1 MTGGA
6 PRALVDQDVKP
17 RDVLER
23 EVGDALALEVGVE
36 PTEEALIEAL
46 DGVEILFTTSR
57 LPVTRRVLENADS
70 LRLVAKI
77 GTGIDTIDLDAAAD
91 EGVTVVYTPGM
102 NALSVAEHALTLLL
116 AVKRNVLIGQRA
128 LEAGKW
134 RDEVPN
140 ASAVAG
146 TSVGIVGFGNVGSRL
161 AGLLDG
167 FNVDV
172 YAHDPYVHD
181 IDTQVTGATLTDFE
195 TVLSEP
201 DAVVVTAEHTPETR
215 GMIDERAL
223 AAMDD
228 DAVLVNTARGPI
240 VDTGALVDA
249 LAAGTIGGAGLDV
262 FETEPLPADSP
273 LHDFEN
279 VVTTPHIA
287 ASSVRARSAIIETL
301 VECAFAF
308 LDGDTL
314 PERFVAIDPRKGTRS
329 DAAADPEEN

>member
-57 LPVTRRVLENADS
+57 LPVTRRVLERADS

-91 EGVTVVYTPGM
+91 EDVTVVYTPGM

-140 ASAVAG
+140 ARSVAG

-161 AGLLDG
+161 AALLDG
-167 FNVDV
+167 FNVDLYV
-172 YAHDPYVHD
+172 YDPYVHD
-181 IDTQVTGATLTDFE
+181 IDTQITGATLTDFE

-201 DAVVVTAEHTPETR
+201 EAVVVTAEHTSETR
-215 GMIDERAL
+215 GMISEHAL
-223 AAMDD
+223 ATMDD

-240 VDTGALVDA
+240 VDTEALVDA
-249 LAAGTIGGAGLDV
+249 LRAGTLGGAGLDV

-301 VECAFAF
+301 VECVFAF
-308 LDGDTL
+308 LNGNPL
-314 PERFVAIDPRKGTRS
+314 PDRFVAVDPPTQTRAGL
-329 DAAADPEEN
+329 DDPDES

>member
-23 EVGDALALEVGVE
+23 EVGAALSLEVGVE
-36 PTEEALIEAL
+36 ATEEALIEAL

-57 LPVTRRVLENADS
+57 LPVTRRVLERADS

-91 EGVTVVYTPGM
+91 NGVGVVYTPGM

-116 AVKRNVLIGQRA
+116 AVKRNVLTGQRA

-140 ASAVAG
+140 ARSVAG

-172 YAHDPYVHD
+172 YAYDPYVHD
-181 IDTQVTGATLTDFE
+181 IDTQITGTTLTDFE

-201 DAVVVTAEHTPETR
+201 EAVIVTAEHTSETR
-215 GMIDERAL
+215 GMVDERAL
-223 AAMDD
+223 ATMDD

-240 VDTGALVDA
+240 VDTEALVDA
-249 LAAGTIGGAGLDV
+249 LRAGTVGGAGLDV
-262 FETEPLPADSP
+262 FETEPLPSDSP

-287 ASSVRARSAIIETL
+287 ASSVRARSSIIETL
-301 VECAFAF
+301 VECVFAF
-308 LDGDTL
+308 LNGETL
-314 PERFVAIDPRKGTRS
+314 PERFVAVNPAERPRAAPDDS
-329 DAAADPEEN
+329 DGN

>member
-1 MTGGA
+1 MTSGA

-23 EVGDALALEVGVE
+23 AVGDALALEVGVD
-36 PTEEALIEAL
+36 PTEEALIDAL
-46 DGVEILFTTSR
+46 DGVEVLFTTSR
-57 LPVTRRVLENADS
+57 LPVTRRVLANADS

-77 GTGIDTIDLDAAAD
+77 GTGIDTIDLDAAA
-91 EGVTVVYTPGM
+91 EHGVAVVYTPGM

-116 AVKRNVLIGQRA
+116 AVKRNVLMGQRA

-140 ASAVAG
+140 ARPVAG

-172 YAHDPYVHD
+172 YAHDPYVHE
-181 IDTQVTGATLTDFE
+181 IDAQITGATLTDLE

-201 DAVVVTAEHTPETR
+201 EAVVVTAEHTAETR
-215 GMIDERAL
+215 GMIDADAL
-223 AAMDD
+223 ATMAD

-240 VDTGALVDA
+240 VDTEALIAA
-249 LAAGTIGGAGLDV
+249 LRDDTIAGAGLDV

-273 LHDFEN
+273 LHEFDN
-279 VVTTPHIA
+279 VVVTPHIA
-287 ASSVRARSAIIETL
+287 ASSVRARSAILETL
-301 VECAFAF
+301 VECTFEIM
-308 LDGDTL
+308 DGGT
-314 PERFVAIDPRKGTRS
+314 PTERFVAVPPS
-329 DAAADPEEN
+329 EN

>member
-1 MTGGA
+1 MTSGA

-23 EVGDALALEVGVE
+23 AVGDALALEVGVD
-36 PTEEALIEAL
+36 PTEEALIDAL
-46 DGVEILFTTSR
+46 DGVEVLFTTSR
-57 LPVTRRVLENADS
+57 LPVTRQVLANADS

-77 GTGIDTIDLDAAAD
+77 GTGIDTIDLDAAA
-91 EGVTVVYTPGM
+91 EHGVAVVYTPGM

-116 AVKRNVLIGQRA
+116 AVKRNVLMGQRA

-140 ASAVAG
+140 ARPVAG

-172 YAHDPYVHD
+172 YAHDPYVHE
-181 IDTQVTGATLTDFE
+181 IDAQITGATLTDLE

-201 DAVVVTAEHTPETR
+201 EAVVVTAEHTAETR
-215 GMIDERAL
+215 GMIDADAL
-223 AAMDD
+223 ATMAD

-240 VDTGALVDA
+240 VDTEALIAA
-249 LAAGTIGGAGLDV
+249 LRDDTIAGAGLDV

-273 LHDFEN
+273 LHEFDN
-279 VVTTPHIA
+279 VVVTPHIA
-287 ASSVRARSAIIETL
+287 ASSVRARSAILETL
-301 VECAFAF
+301 VECTFEIM
-308 LDGDTL
+308 DGGT
-314 PERFVAIDPRKGTRS
+314 PTERFVAVPPS
-329 DAAADPEEN
+329 EN

>member
-1 MTGGA
+1 MTSGA

-23 EVGDALALEVGVE
+23 AVGDALALEVGVD
-36 PTEEALIEAL
+36 PTEEALIDAL
-46 DGVEILFTTSR
+46 DGVEVLFTTSR
-57 LPVTRRVLENADS
+57 LPITRRVLASADS

-77 GTGIDTIDLDAAAD
+77 GTGIDTIDLDAAA
-91 EGVTVVYTPGM
+91 EHGVAVVYTPGM

-140 ASAVAG
+140 ARPVAG

-172 YAHDPYVHD
+172 YAHDPYVHE
-181 IDTQVTGATLTDFE
+181 IDAQITGATLTDLE

-201 DAVVVTAEHTPETR
+201 EAVVVTAEHTTETR
-215 GMIDERAL
+215 GMIDADAL
-223 AAMDD
+223 ATMAD

-240 VDTGALVDA
+240 VDTAALIAA
-249 LAAGTIGGAGLDV
+249 LRDGTIAGAGLDV

-273 LHDFEN
+273 LHEFEN

-301 VECAFAF
+301 VECTFEIM
-308 LDGDTL
+308 DGGTP
-314 PERFVAIDPRKGTRS
+314 PERFVAVPPS
-329 DAAADPEEN
+329 EN

>member
-1 MTGGA
+1 MTNGA

-23 EVGDALALEVGVE
+23 SVGDALALEVGVD
-36 PTEEALIEAL
+36 PTEEALIDAL
-46 DGVEILFTTSR
+46 DGVEVLFTTSR
-57 LPVTRRVLENADS
+57 LPVTRRVLANADS

-77 GTGIDTIDLDAAAD
+77 GTGIDTIDLDAAA
-91 EGVTVVYTPGM
+91 EHGVAVVYTPGM

-116 AVKRNVLIGQRA
+116 AVKRNVLMGQRA

-140 ASAVAG
+140 ARPVAG
-146 TSVGIVGFGNVGSRL
+146 TSVGIIGFGNVGSRL

-172 YAHDPYVHD
+172 YAHDPYVHE
-181 IDTQVTGATLTDFE
+181 IDAQITGATLTDLD

-201 DAVVVTAEHTPETR
+201 EAVVVTAEHTAETR
-215 GMIDERAL
+215 GMIDADAL
-223 AAMDD
+223 ATMAD

-240 VDTGALVDA
+240 VDTEALIAA
-249 LAAGTIGGAGLDV
+249 LRDGTIAGAGLDV

-273 LHDFEN
+273 LHEFDN
-279 VVTTPHIA
+279 VVVTPHIA
-287 ASSVRARSAIIETL
+287 ASSVRARSAILETL
-301 VECAFAF
+301 VECTFEIM
-308 LDGDTL
+308 DGGTP
-314 PERFVAIDPRKGTRS
+314 PERFVAVPPS
-329 DAAADPEEN
+329 EN

>member
-1 MTGGA
+1 MTSGA

-23 EVGDALALEVGVE
+23 AVGDALALEVGVD
-36 PTEEALIEAL
+36 PTEEALIDAL
-46 DGVEILFTTSR
+46 DGVEVLFTTSR
-57 LPVTRRVLENADS
+57 LPVTRRVLANADS

-77 GTGIDTIDLDAAAD
+77 GTGIDTIDLDAAA
-91 EGVTVVYTPGM
+91 EHGVAVVYTPGM

-116 AVKRNVLIGQRA
+116 AVKRNVLMGQRA

-140 ASAVAG
+140 ARPVAG

-172 YAHDPYVHD
+172 YAHDPYVHE
-181 IDTQVTGATLTDFE
+181 IDAQNTGATLTDLE

-201 DAVVVTAEHTPETR
+201 EAVVVTAEHTAETR
-215 GMIDERAL
+215 GMIDADAL
-223 AAMDD
+223 ATMAD

-240 VDTGALVDA
+240 VDTEALIAA
-249 LAAGTIGGAGLDV
+249 LRDDTIAGAGLDV

-273 LHDFEN
+273 LHEFDN
-279 VVTTPHIA
+279 VVVTPHIA
-287 ASSVRARSAIIETL
+287 ASSVRARSAILETL
-301 VECAFAF
+301 VECTFEIM
-308 LDGDTL
+308 DGGT
-314 PERFVAIDPRKGTRS
+314 PTERFVAVPPS
-329 DAAADPEEN
+329 EN

>member
-1 MTGGA
+1 MTGGP

-17 RDVLER
+17 RDVLEQG
-23 EVGDALALEVGVE
+23 VGDALALEFGVE

-57 LPVTRRVLENADS
+57 LPLTRQVLSNADS
-70 LRLVAKI
+70 LRIVAKI
-77 GTGIDTIDLDAAAD
+77 GTGIDTIDLDAATD
-91 EGVTVVYTPGM
+91 NGVTVVYTPGM

-140 ASAVAG
+140 ACSVAG
-146 TSVGIVGFGNVGSRL
+146 ASVGIVGFGNVGSRL
-161 AGLLDG
+161 TGLLDG

-172 YAHDPYVHD
+172 YAYDPYIHD

-201 DAVVVTAEHTPETR
+201 EAVIVTAEHTPETR
-215 GMIDERAL
+215 GLIDEHAL
-223 AAMDD
+223 ATMSD

-240 VDTGALVDA
+240 VDTDAVVDA
-249 LAAGTIGGAGLDV
+249 LRAGTLGGAGLDV

-273 LHDFEN
+273 LHDFDN

-301 VECAFAF
+301 VECVFTF
-308 LDGDTL
+308 LDGEALSD
-314 PERFVAIDPRKGTRS
+314 RFVAVDPRGQTHAGPDGS
-329 DAAADPEEN
+329 DGS

>member
-1 MTGGA
+1 MTSGA

-23 EVGDALALEVGVE
+23 AAGDALALEVGVDS
-36 PTEEALIEAL
+36 TEEALIDAL
-46 DGVEILFTTSR
+46 DGVEVLFTTSR
-57 LPVTRRVLENADS
+57 LPVTRRVLASADS

-77 GTGIDTIDLDAAAD
+77 GTGLDTIDLDAATD
-91 EGVTVVYTPGM
+91 HGVSVIYTPGM

-140 ASAVAG
+140 ARPVAE
-146 TSVGIVGFGNVGSRL
+146 TTVGIVGFGNVGSRL

-167 FNVDV
+167 FNADV
-172 YAHDPYVHD
+172 YAHDPYVHE
-181 IDTQVTGATLTDFE
+181 IDSQITGATLTDFE
-195 TVLSEP
+195 TVLSES

-215 GMIDERAL
+215 GMIDADAL
-223 AAMDD
+223 AAMAD
-228 DAVLVNTARGPI
+228 DAVLINTARGPI
-240 VDTGALVDA
+240 VDTDA
-249 LAAGTIGGAGLDV
+249 LTAALRDGSIGGAGLDV

-273 LHDFEN
+273 LHEFEN

-287 ASSVRARSAIIETL
+287 ASSIRARSAILETL
-301 VECAFAF
+301 VEYTFDIM
-308 LDGDTL
+308 DGGL
-314 PERFVAIDPRKGTRS
+314 PPERFVAVPPR
-329 DAAADPEEN
+329 EN

>member
-1 MTGGA
+1 MTSGA

-23 EVGDALALEVGVE
+23 AVGDALALEIGVD
-36 PTEEALIEAL
+36 PTEEALIDAL
-46 DGVEILFTTSR
+46 DGVEVLFTTSR
-57 LPVTRRVLENADS
+57 LPVTRRVLANADS

-77 GTGIDTIDLDAAAD
+77 GTGIDTIDLDAAA
-91 EGVTVVYTPGM
+91 EHGVAVVYTPGM

-116 AVKRNVLIGQRA
+116 AVKRNVLMGQRA

-140 ASAVAG
+140 ARPVAG

-172 YAHDPYVHD
+172 YAHDPYVHE
-181 IDTQVTGATLTDFE
+181 IDAQITGATLTDLE

-201 DAVVVTAEHTPETR
+201 EAVVVTAEHTAETR
-215 GMIDERAL
+215 GMIVADAL
-223 AAMDD
+223 ATMAD

-240 VDTGALVDA
+240 VDTEALIAA
-249 LAAGTIGGAGLDV
+249 LRDDTIAGAGLDV

-273 LHDFEN
+273 LHEFDN
-279 VVTTPHIA
+279 VVVTPHIA
-287 ASSVRARSAIIETL
+287 ASSVRARSAILETL
-301 VECAFAF
+301 VECTFEIM
-308 LDGDTL
+308 DGGT
-314 PERFVAIDPRKGTRS
+314 PTERFVAVPPS
-329 DAAADPEEN
+329 EN

>member
-1 MTGGA
+1 M
-6 PRALVDQDVKP
+6 
-17 RDVLER
+17 
-23 EVGDALALEVGVE
+23 
-36 PTEEALIEAL
+36 
-46 DGVEILFTTSR
+46 
-57 LPVTRRVLENADS
+57 LENAHS

-181 IDTQVTGATLTDFE
+181 IDTQVTGGTLTDFE

-201 DAVVVTAEHTPETR
+201 EAVVVTAEHTSETR
-215 GMIDERAL
+215 GMIDEQAL

-228 DAVLVNTARGPI
+228 DAVVVNTARGPI
-240 VDTGALVDA
+240 VDTEALVDA
-249 LAAGTIGGAGLDV
+249 LGDGTIGGAGLDV

-273 LHDFEN
+273 LHDLEN

-301 VECAFAF
+301 VECAFTF

-314 PERFVAIDPRKGTRS
+314 PERFVAVKPREGIGI
-329 DAAADPEEN
+329 DAAADES